1 MVSIPIGITFS
12 AVGLKSCAITSE
24 IKKYKAILKKKKK
37 KHDEIVLL
45 TKTKLNSTEVLIS
58 KALIDSYFRHDEFA
72 LVDDVLKEYDN
83 MKVEIKNL
91 NTSTVSQR
99 F

>member
-24 IKKYKAILKKKKK
+24 IKKYKAILKKKK

-58 KALIDSYFRHDEFA
+58 KALIDSYFRHDEFV
-72 LVDDVLKEYDN
+72 LVDNMLKEYDN